1 MQERAASQPQP
12 IGLDTLMV
20 FILSGWDSRVAAEF
34 DLRKLQR
41 LQKELDAVVDDSLVA
56 RVENACLGMDD
67 AQLASLFENL
77 DADGLRAAARAV
89 KHCVEHHLYK
99 YTVEQ
104 NCDKGCAPTRAQLA
118 EAGFH
123 ALATLPSE
131 VPQQIVARLRSLL
144 GGDAR
149 SLRRWLASW
158 RKRWGGRLG
167 RLQVS
172 EQLPTHVVA
181 NKAGKFILSV
191 CHAVS
196 CHTMTHSAFAKGNT
210 LILSA

>member
-1 MQERAASQPQP
+1 M
-12 IGLDTLMV
+12 MV
-20 FILSGWDSRVAAEF
+20 FILSGWDAHVAAEF
-34 DLRKLQR
+34 ELRKLQR
-41 LQKELDAVVDDSLVA
+41 LRKELSAVVDDSLVA
-56 RVENACLGMDD
+56 RIENTCLEMDD
-67 AQLASLFENL
+67 AQLTSLFENL

-104 NCDKGCAPTRAQLA
+104 NCDKGCAPSRAQLA
-118 EAGFH
+118 EAGFQ

-131 VPQQIVARLRSLL
+131 APRQTIENYRSLL

-167 RLQVS
+167 RLRIS

-181 NKAGKFILSV
+181 DKAGKVILSV
-191 CHAVS
+191 CHAIS
-196 CHTMTHSAFAKGNT
+196 CHTVTYPAF
-210 LILSA
+210 